1 MREAGLPNE
10 KPASDVAVEAPQQ
23 RRMEDWDA
31 MFLLQMSGVP
41 GSGKSTVA
49 AHVVD
54 TYRAV
59 AVDYDVIKS
68 AVLDAGFDLT
78 SSTKAAYEVMYAQAR
93 HVLVQGHPVV
103 MDSPCFWPRILT
115 EGIEIARQHD
125 ATYRYIECQIRDLK
139 VLDERLR
146 RRPRLRTHRRG
157 VNYPPVDLG
166 DELVD
171 GEALFRGAEDR
182 VQRPLDNYL
191 QLDMHRPLAE
201 VLPEVDAYLK
211 S

>member
-1 MREAGLPNE
+1 
-10 KPASDVAVEAPQQ
+10 
-23 RRMEDWDA
+23 

-54 TYRAV
+54 AFGAV

-68 AVLDAGFDLT
+68 AVLDAGFDLA
-78 SSTKAAYEVMYAQAR
+78 SSAKAAYEVMYAQAR
-93 HVLVQGHPVV
+93 HVLAQGHPVI
-103 MDSPCFWPRILT
+103 MDSPCFWPRIVT
-115 EGIEIARQHD
+115 EGMEIARQHD
-125 ATYRYIECQIRDLK
+125 ASYRYIECQVRDLN

-146 RRPRLRTHRRG
+146 QRRRLRSHRRG
-157 VNYPPVDLG
+157 VDYPPVDLG

-171 GEALFRGAEDR
+171 GEAFFRDGMDR

-191 QLDMHRPLAE
+191 QLDMHRPLSE
-201 VLPEVDAYLK
+201 VLPDVDVYLK